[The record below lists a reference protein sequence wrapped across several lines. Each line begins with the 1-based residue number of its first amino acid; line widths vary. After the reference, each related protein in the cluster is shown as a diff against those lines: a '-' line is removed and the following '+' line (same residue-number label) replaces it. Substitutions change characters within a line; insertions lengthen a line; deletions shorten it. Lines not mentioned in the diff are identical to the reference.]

1 MPLFSFVW
9 EYNNQ
14 PIQVLAADIAALS
27 VNNPDYIPVSTGNNF
42 IDSPL
47 KVELVAGQPILTS
60 YRNGL
65 WDGIRI
71 GPAKYEF
78 GALQVG
84 AGAGNVTRVKVDD
97 LGAQATFT
105 ASYPNFVQFG
115 VSAVSQAILAD
126 GIDTTT
132 AGTSAGKYLRVRIG
146 NTDYKLELLAD
157 V

>member
-27 VNNPDYIPVSTGNNF
+27 VNNPDFIPVSTGNNF

-47 KVELVAGQPILTS
+47 KVELAAGQPVLTS

-71 GPAKYEF
+71 APAKYEF

-84 AGAGNVTRVKVDD
+84 AGAGNVTRVRVDD

-132 AGTSAGKYLRVRIG
+132 AGASAGKYLRVRIG

>member
-27 VNNPDYIPVSTGNNF
+27 VNNPDFIPVSTGNNF
-42 IDSPL
+42 VDSPL
-47 KVELVAGQPILTS
+47 KVELVAGQPVLTS

-65 WDGIRI
+65 WDGIQI
-71 GPAKYEF
+71 APAKYEF

-105 ASYPNFVQFG
+105 ASNPNFVQFG

-146 NTDYKLELLAD
+146 NTNYKVELLAD
-157 V
+157 A